1 MSRSADPDTSARVD
15 QALRAAVELGEVGVQ
30 VAAYLDGEL
39 VVDAWTGAADP
50 DSGALV
56 DGRTLF
62 AIFSVSKAVTATA
75 LHIQA
80 ERGLVDYDAPL
91 ARYWPE
97 FAAHGKGGVT
107 VRHVL
112 THRAGVPSMP
122 PEVTPDRLGDWDW
135 VVSRLAEL
143 EPLFGPGERSTY
155 LSYTF
160 GWLIGEVVRRTDPQG
175 REFAQF
181 VTDEICTPLGMDSFF
196 FGVPS
201 GELGR
206 VAPLLNTAY
215 TGANDT
221 ATMREHAVPAAI
233 NFGPQIYNLDAV
245 RQASIPAAGGI
256 ANARSVARFFAM
268 VANGGELGGVR
279 LLSAERVESF
289 LAPRPDFDE
298 VDLFTGY
305 PAPVGVG
312 GFQLGRG
319 PVIGEYPR
327 ILMHGGAGGSIAWA
341 DLDTRLSVAIC
352 HNRMFAA
359 LPPGG
364 HPFTEI
370 GNAVRAT
377 AGIAAA
383 AG

>member
-1 MSRSADPDTSARVD
+1 MGGSDNQPASALLE
-15 QALRAAVELGEVGVQ
+15 QALARAVELGEVGVQ
-30 VAAYLDGEL
+30 VAAYLDGDL
-39 VVDAWTGAADP
+39 VVDTWTGAADP
-50 DSGALV
+50 ETGRPV
-56 DGRTLF
+56 DGDTVF

-80 ERGLVDYDAPL
+80 ERGLIDYDAPL
-91 ARYWPE
+91 AEYWPE

-122 PEVTPDRLGDWDW
+122 PDVTPDNIGDWDW
-135 VVSRLAEL
+135 VVTRMAEL

-160 GWLIGEVVRRTDPQG
+160 GWLIGEVVRRTDPKG
-175 REFAQF
+175 RDFARF
-181 VTDEICTPLGMDSFF
+181 VQDEICTPLVMDSFWL
-196 FGVPS
+196 GVPAS
-201 GELGR
+201 ELPR
-206 VAPLLNTAY
+206 VAPLLNTQY
-215 TGANDT
+215 TGANPT
-221 ATMREHAVPAAI
+221 AKLRDHAVPAAV
-233 NFGPQIYNLDAV
+233 NFGPQIYNLDAI

-268 VANGGELGGVR
+268 VANGGELDGVR
-279 LLSAERVESF
+279 LLSEERVNSF
-289 LAPRPDFDE
+289 LQPRPDFDE

-312 GFQLGRG
+312 AFQLGRG

-341 DLDTRLSVAIC
+341 DLDARFSVAIC
-352 HNRMFAA
+352 HNRMFSA
-359 LPPGG
+359 LPGG

-370 GNAVRAT
+370 GNAARSI
-377 AGIAAA
+377 AGIAP
-383 AG
+383 